1 MAMTTTEARD
11 GFADICNRVAYSG
24 ERIVLHRRGKDIVA
38 IVPLEVLRAIE
49 ALEDRHDVAAARKA
63 LKEPGRR
70 PWSEVRGE
78 LGLDEP
84 KAKKSRRKPSRA
96 KAAKA
101 KKTRRR
107 KRVTT

>member
-38 IVPLEVLRAIE
+38 IVPLEVLHAIE
-49 ALEDRHDVAAARKA
+49 ALEVAAARKA

-78 LGLDEP
+78 LGLEEP

-96 KAAKA
+96 KAAAK

-107 KRVTT
+107 KRAAVT